1 MAGNLPNNE
10 IYEDKVTNGRQFL
23 VVDYDY
29 RAVLSNWNECE
40 KVAYICSSGRT
51 DKGSK
56 IVESY
61 NFNKRKLLTNRTKA
75 GMNEFQ
81 RKGVHN

>member
-23 VVDYDY
+23 VVDHDY
-29 RAVLSNWNECE
+29 KAVFSIWNECE
-40 KVAYICSSGRT
+40 KITYVCSSGGT

-61 NFNKRKLLTNRTKA
+61 NFNKGKSLTNRTKA
-75 GMNEFQ
+75 GMNEFL
-81 RKGVHN
+81 RKGRYD

>member
-1 MAGNLPNNE
+1 MMAGNLPNNE

-40 KVAYICSSGRT
+40 KYVVQEEQI
-51 DKGSK
+51 KGAK
-56 IVESY
+56 
-61 NFNKRKLLTNRTKA
+61 
-75 GMNEFQ
+75 
-81 RKGVHN
+81 